1 MFYFLFK
8 YIERFILLFSFFLCV
23 TKLIQIFKILIKK
36 NKFYFIAGQLFLE
49 LSFHVKH
56 KLLIEKKTNQLTNQ
70 SPNQQQQWQSTPHEH
85 I

>member
-1 MFYFLFK
+1 MPPLSVKLFGGVSFLVAT
-8 YIERFILLFSFFLCV
+8 IS
-23 TKLIQIFKILIKK
+23 
-36 NKFYFIAGQLFLE
+36 FIAGQLFLE